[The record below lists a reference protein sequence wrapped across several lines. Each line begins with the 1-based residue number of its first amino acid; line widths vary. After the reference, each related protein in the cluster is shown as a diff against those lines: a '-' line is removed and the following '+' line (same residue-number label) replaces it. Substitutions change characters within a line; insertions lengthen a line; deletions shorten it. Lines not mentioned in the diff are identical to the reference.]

1 MTTTDIPFSTVIS
14 IGNISEIAPG
24 INEIEALRRLRP
36 RELNAMSDIEL
47 MQVIDRIRK
56 LNDDAE
62 PYDLLLSHIQVF
74 CQVIYQQRQIH
85 HLLSKA

>member
-1 MTTTDIPFSTVIS
+1 MPFSKVIS
-14 IGNISEIAPG
+14 IGNISETTH
-24 INEIEALRRLRP
+24 EIEALRRLRP
-36 RELNAMSDIEL
+36 RELNAMSDDEL

-74 CQVIYQQRQIH
+74 CQVIYQERQIYH
-85 HLLSKA
+85 IQHVLKTKHC